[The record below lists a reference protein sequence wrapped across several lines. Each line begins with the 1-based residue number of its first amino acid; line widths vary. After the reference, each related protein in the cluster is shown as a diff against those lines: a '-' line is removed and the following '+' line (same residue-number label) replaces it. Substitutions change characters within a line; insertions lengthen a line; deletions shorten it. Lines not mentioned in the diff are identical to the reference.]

1 MVELLYNIFV
11 YGYNIGEKSLSFDSI
26 KRLLSN
32 NISDFE
38 NNKLN
43 YNYLFQLLNLGIIDK
58 VEENRYSLS
67 NTILI
72 TNSKSKI
79 ALGVNIP
86 EQILKANNNLIL
98 QQYLGLT
105 IFENKNINFYDYEI
119 NKMVYDLEKSIA
131 ELHPI
136 KSIVKNWKPTTYN
149 DLGQI
154 TKIEKYNP
162 IKCKW
167 HNVNDANEN
176 ISLYKF
182 YIHNENYFKYLFKY
196 SEKYFLI
203 EPSEYEKTNTLKL
216 INSNKALFKF
226 DKISKEIKLKAYHT
240 YPTYLNKI
248 LLLNHIMETEE
259 IPTNNHFKIELKQ
272 FIKIAKIFNLNY
284 TIE

>member
-11 YGYNIGEKSLSFDSI
+11 YSYNIGEKSLSFDRI

-43 YNYLFQLLNLGIIDK
+43 YNFLFQLLNLGIIDK
-58 VEENRYSLS
+58 TEKNKYSLS

-72 TNSKSKI
+72 TNSKSRI
-79 ALGVNIP
+79 TLGVNIP
-86 EQILKANNNLIL
+86 EQILKTNNNLIL

-105 IFENKNINFYDYEI
+105 IFNSENINFCDFEI
-119 NKMVYDLEKSIA
+119 IKMVYDLEKSISI
-131 ELHPI
+131 LQPI

-149 DLGQI
+149 NLGQI
-154 TKIEKYNP
+154 TKIEKYNQQE
-162 IKCKW
+162 CKW
-167 HNVNDANEN
+167 HSVKDVNEN

-182 YIHNENYFKYLFKY
+182 YINNDNYFKYLFKY
-196 SEKYFLI
+196 SGKYFLI
-203 EPSEYEKTNTLKL
+203 EPSEYEKINTLKL
-216 INSNKALFKF
+216 INSNKSLFKY
-226 DKISKEIKLKAYHT
+226 DKISNEIKLKPYHT
-240 YPTYLNKI
+240 YPIYLNKI

-272 FIKIAKIFNLNY
+272 FIKIAKTFNLNY

>member
-11 YGYNIGEKSLSFDSI
+11 YSYNTGEKSLSFDRI

-43 YNYLFQLLNLGIIDK
+43 YNFLFQLLNLGIIDK
-58 VEENRYSLS
+58 TEKNKYSLS
-67 NTILI
+67 DTIFI
-72 TNSKSKI
+72 SNSKSKI
-79 ALGVNIP
+79 TLGVNIP
-86 EQILKANNNLIL
+86 EQILKANSNLIL
-98 QQYLGLT
+98 KQYLGLT
-105 IFENKNINFYDYEI
+105 IFKSENINFYDYEI
-119 NKMVYDLEKSIA
+119 IKMVYDLEKSISML
-131 ELHPI
+131 EPI

-182 YIHNENYFKYLFKY
+182 YTNSDNYFKYLFKY
-196 SEKYFLI
+196 SGKYFLI
-203 EPSEYEKTNTLKL
+203 EPYEYEKINTLKL

-226 DKISKEIKLKAYHT
+226 DNISKEIKLKTYHT

-259 IPTNNHFKIELKQ
+259 IPTNNHFKIELKH
-272 FIKIAKIFNLNY
+272 FIKIAKTFNLNY